1 MEAAGQSARFVKT
14 LGECKR
20 APDVTPT
27 RLYLEIMERLLGSA
41 DKIIIDSEGVVRF
54 LSLRPRH
61 KR

>member
-27 RLYLEIMERLLGSA
+27 RLYLERLLGSA